1 MKTKSAIDLY
11 VATEKNEKV
20 PDIVF
25 YNFHKYKYYP
35 NENNYFREENS
46 DLISLFL
53 EAKPNDIIYLL
64 EDTSKKDKK
73 IRKIGNDYY
82 HKTQDE
88 INQIFQRKI
97 NELIKRVEGE

>member
-1 MKTKSAIDLY
+1 MKTMKAIDLY
-11 VATEKNEKV
+11 IATEKNEKI

-25 YNFHKYKYYP
+25 YNFHKYKYYT

-53 EAKPNDIIYLL
+53 DAKPDDTIYLL
-64 EDTSKKDKK
+64 EDTLKKDKK
-73 IRKIGNDYY
+73 IKRIGNDYY
-82 HKTQDE
+82 HKPQDE

-97 NELIKRVEGE
+97 NELIKKVNGE